1 MLEREQYYIDL
12 LQPEYNLLK
21 TAGSRLGK
29 KHTEETIKKLKNLK
43 KTLEHRIR
51 MSEAKLGKNIPIEVK
66 AKMKTAK
73 EISTTVIDET
83 TGITEKYNS
92 CNDAAKGL
100 GVSSPTLRKYKKT
113 NKLYLDKYK
122 II

>member
-1 MLEREQYYIDL
+1 
-12 LQPEYNLLK
+12 
-21 TAGSRLGK
+21 
-29 KHTEETIKKLKNLK
+29 
-43 KTLEHRIR
+43 
-51 MSEAKLGKNIPIEVK
+51 MSEAKLGKNIPIEVR

-73 EISTTVIDET
+73 EISTTVKDET